1 MFKKEKEEKGRKKKA
16 TFVAFLLA
24 VARSANSHCIKTA
37 PVFVNAAM
45 PSSLPRVTFNL

>member
-1 MFKKEKEEKGRKKKA
+1 MFKKEKEEKGKKKA